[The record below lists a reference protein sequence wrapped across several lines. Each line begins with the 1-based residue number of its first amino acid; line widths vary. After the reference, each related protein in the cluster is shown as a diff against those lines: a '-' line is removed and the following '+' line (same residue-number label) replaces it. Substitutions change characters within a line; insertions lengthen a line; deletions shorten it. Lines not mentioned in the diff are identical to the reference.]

1 MPHLNVNGSSLF
13 YQESGHG
20 VPLVLLHGFPLD
32 HRVWHHQA
40 HDLSGVCR
48 VITPDFRGFGHSH
61 DNTAFTIQSLAED
74 IYVLLAQLRAL
85 PCVLGGLSM
94 GGYVSLAYERAYAST
109 LRGLMLIDS
118 RASADSPEGKAGRNT
133 MIDLAKTSGSSA
145 IAQAMMPKLLAPG
158 SIESHPDLVAE
169 LKTIMENC
177 PSQTIQHA
185 LAAMRDRSD
194 MRSTLSRI
202 AAPTMILVG
211 ESDALVS
218 KAEAEEMHKS
228 IPGSTLNI
236 IPASGHMTPIEQ
248 PQQVSRAIRNFLA
261 NLGS

>member
-1 MPHLNVNGSSLF
+1 MPHLNVNGANLF
-13 YQESGHG
+13 YHESGHG
-20 VPLVLLHGFPLD
+20 SPLVLLHGFPLD
-32 HRVWHHQA
+32 HRVWHKQV

-48 VITPDFRGFGHSH
+48 VITPDFRGFGQSH
-61 DNTAFTIQSLAED
+61 DNSPFSIQSLAED

-94 GGYVSLAYERAYAST
+94 GGYVALAYERAYAST

-118 RASADSPEGKAGRNT
+118 RASGDSPEAKAGRDT
-133 MIDLAKTSGSSA
+133 MIQLAKTSGSSA
-145 IAQAMMPKLLAPG
+145 IAQAMMPKLIA
-158 SIESHPDLVAE
+158 SSSMDTHPELVAE

-211 ESDALVS
+211 DSDALVS
-218 KAEAEEMHKS
+218 EAEAGEMHKS
-228 IPGSTLNI
+228 IKGSTLSI
-236 IPASGHMTPIEQ
+236 IPSAGHLALMEQ
-248 PQQVSRAIRNFLA
+248 PQQVSRAIRTFLTTLA
-261 NLGS
+261 S